1 MDIILLE
8 RIQNLGDLGDEV
20 KVKRGYA
27 RNYLIPAHKAMIATP
42 EARGAVEARRQEF
55 QNEALQRL
63 QSAKDRAAN
72 AATEITFAR
81 RTGDEGKMFGSVT
94 ATDIADA
101 MSASGDEIAKSEVQL
116 PEGPIKQIGNHD
128 IEVVVHPEVK
138 ITVQVSVV
146 EERDDTAP
154 E

>member
-1 MDIILLE
+1 MDVILLE

-27 RNYLIPAHKAMIATP
+27 RNYLIPTHKAMIATP
-42 EARGAVEARRQEF
+42 EARAAVEARRQEF
-55 QNEALQRL
+55 QKDAGQRL
-63 QSAKDRAAN
+63 QAAKDRVAS
-72 AATEITFAR
+72 AATEIMFAR
-81 RTGDEGKMFGSVT
+81 RISDEGKMFGSVT
-94 ATDIADA
+94 ATEIAEA
-101 MSASGDEIAKSEVQL
+101 MSISGAEIAKSEVHL
-116 PEGPIKQIGNHD
+116 PEGPIKQIGVHE

>member
-8 RIQNLGDLGDEV
+8 RIQNLGDIGDEV

-27 RNYLIPAHKAMIATP
+27 RNYLIPTHKAMIATP
-42 EARGAVEARRQEF
+42 EARAAVEARRQEF
-55 QNEALQRL
+55 EKGAGQRL
-63 QSAKDRAAN
+63 QAAKDRVAS
-72 AATEITFAR
+72 AATEITFTR
-81 RTGDEGKMFGSVT
+81 RISDEGKMFGSVT

-101 MSASGDEIAKSEVQL
+101 MSISGVEIAKSEVQL
-116 PEGPIKQIGNHD
+116 PEGPIKQIGDHD

-138 ITVQVSVV
+138 ITVQVSIAA
-146 EERDDTAP
+146 ERGDTAP

>member
-8 RIQNLGDLGDEV
+8 RIQNLGDIGDEV

-27 RNYLIPAHKAMIATP
+27 RNYLIPTHKAMIATP
-42 EARGAVEARRQEF
+42 EARAAVEARRQEF
-55 QNEALQRL
+55 EKEAGQRL
-63 QSAKDRAAN
+63 QAAKDRVAS
-72 AATEITFAR
+72 AATEITFTR
-81 RTGDEGKMFGSVT
+81 RISDEGKMFGSVT

-101 MSASGDEIAKSEVQL
+101 MSISGVEIAKSEVEL
-116 PEGPIKQIGNHD
+116 PEGPIKQIGDHA

-138 ITVQVSVV
+138 ITVQVSIAA
-146 EERDDTAP
+146 ERGDTAP